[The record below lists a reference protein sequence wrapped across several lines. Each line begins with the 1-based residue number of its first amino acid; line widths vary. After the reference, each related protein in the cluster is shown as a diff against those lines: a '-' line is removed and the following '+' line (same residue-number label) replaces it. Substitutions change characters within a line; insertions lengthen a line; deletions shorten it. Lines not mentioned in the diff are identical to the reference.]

1 MSILVVIG
9 RIYRYQFQCN
19 YLKNQKKFVKLFI
32 ACLEFILNV
41 EYFKKKNESH
51 SISISE
57 VIDFERRAY
66 LNA

>member
-41 EYFKKKNESH
+41 EYFLKKMSL
-51 SISISE
+51 I
-57 VIDFERRAY
+57 A
-66 LNA
+66 